1 MRAAADFVGGVL
13 RVGLG
18 LFSVIFGFFVG
29 PLVFRSYW
37 FSELGSVFS
46 WWVVSLSR
54 WWMT

>member
-37 FSELGSVFS
+37 FRSWVRCFRGGSF
-46 WWVVSLSR
+46 R
-54 WWMT
+54 CRGGG